1 MFELLFAFYLVVVM
15 PARALWRSLRP
26 RTGKPALPPL
36 RSYWRQCRHVGLLLA
51 VLLAIAWQ
59 AGRSLGELG
68 LDIPL
73 STPGLFGL
81 CAAAG
86 IFLALHVGGLVMERR
101 MTPEAKAAQARKMAG
116 DDSFPWPSTPVE
128 TAAFVACVTLMCVAW
143 ELLYRGFLLLV
154 LAPRFGL
161 APAIVAAAVAYGV
174 AHGYKNRAQFLM
186 SIVSA
191 FLFTLG
197 YAWTHSLWWLIV
209 IHVVFPLAGCWGVRK
224 ARRQVAQGAV
234 AAQV

>member
-1 MFELLFAFYLVVVM
+1 MFELVFAFYLVIVM
-15 PARALWRSLRP
+15 PAQALWRSLRP
-26 RTGKPALPPL
+26 TPARPPLPPL
-36 RSYWRQCRHVGLLLA
+36 RSYWRQSRHVGLLLA
-51 VLLAIAWQ
+51 VLGAVEWQ

-73 STPGLFGL
+73 SMPGFWGL

-86 IFLALHVGGLVMERR
+86 LLAVIHAAGLVIEHR
-101 MTPEAKAAQARKMAG
+101 MTPEARTAQARKMAG
-116 DDSFPWPSTPVE
+116 NDSFPWPATRGEMV
-128 TAAFVACVTLMCVAW
+128 AFVASMSMICIAW

-154 LAPRFGL
+154 LTPHLGL
-161 APAIVAAAVAYGV
+161 PLAIVAAAVAYGV
-174 AHGYKNRAQFLM
+174 AHGYESRAQCLM
-186 SIVSA
+186 SIMAA

-209 IHVVFPLAGCWGVRK
+209 IHVVFPLAAFWGVRK
-224 ARRQVAQGAV
+224 ARRQVAQGAL

>member
-1 MFELLFAFYLVVVM
+1 MFELLFAFYLVIVM
-15 PARALWRSLRP
+15 PAQALWRSLRP
-26 RTGKPALPPL
+26 RPTRPALPPL
-36 RSYWRQCRHVGLLLA
+36 RDYWRQCRHVGLLLA
-51 VLLAIAWQ
+51 VLLAVAWQ
-59 AGRSLGELG
+59 AGRSLGDLG

-73 STPGLFGL
+73 SMPGLWGL

-86 IFLALHVGGLVMERR
+86 VLAAIHAAGLVMERR
-101 MTPEAKAAQARKMAG
+101 MTPEARAEQARKMAAN
-116 DDSFPWPSTPVE
+116 DSFPWPATPTE
-128 TAAFVACVTLMCVAW
+128 TAAFVGCVTLMCVAW

-161 APAIVAAAVAYGV
+161 APAIVAAALAYGV

-191 FLFTLG
+191 FLFTLA

-209 IHVVFPLAGCWGVRK
+209 VHVVFPLAGFWGVRR
-224 ARRQVAQGAV
+224 ARRQVALGAV
-234 AAQV
+234 AAQA

>member
-1 MFELLFAFYLVVVM
+1 MLELLFAFYLVIVM
-15 PARALWRSLRP
+15 PAQALWRSLRP
-26 RTGKPALPPL
+26 GPARPSPAPL
-36 RSYWRQCRHVGLLLA
+36 RTYWRQCRHVGLLLA
-51 VLLAIAWQ
+51 VLLAVESQ
-59 AGRSLGELG
+59 AGRSLGDLG
-68 LDIPL
+68 FDMPL
-73 STPGLFGL
+73 STPGFFGL

-86 IFLALHVGGLVMERR
+86 LFLALHVGGLVMERR

-116 DDSFPWPSTPVE
+116 DDSFPWPATPVE
-128 TAAFVACVTLMCVAW
+128 MAAFAACVTLMCVAW
-143 ELLYRGFLLLV
+143 EVLYRGFLLLV
-154 LAPRFGL
+154 LVPHVGL